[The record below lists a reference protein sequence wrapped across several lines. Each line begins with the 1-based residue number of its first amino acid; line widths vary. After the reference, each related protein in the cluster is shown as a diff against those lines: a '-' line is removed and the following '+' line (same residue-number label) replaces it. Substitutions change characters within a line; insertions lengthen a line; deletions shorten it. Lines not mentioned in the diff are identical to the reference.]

1 MKKNVIVKTIN
12 VLLKSA
18 RWQRSQNNLTAE
30 QSAEIDR
37 HISELEALL
46 KEVEATPEEL
56 DDIAGRLTVLSD
68 EIKALAEKRNA
79 GEPTPVENYLKGDE
93 ALKDMF
99 RIIRNCA
106 RTGASFSGAWE
117 GHLRSKNYIGDG
129 AEIVP
134 GVPFIPAAIEQR
146 IIDRWNE
153 DNNWLK
159 DLRRSNAK
167 VFVPI
172 VNAVSQDAAE
182 AGANEHTPTKYAEGG
197 NPEFTRTEKI
207 EQVLRLIPEMV
218 TVGAVYKLQRIDKIV
233 QYMDDGTLMDYIVD
247 EMYKQCLKYIAD
259 CILGIKTS
267 THILP
272 ALTMSP
278 NGTITADNN
287 LSLIEN
293 LRAMVSAIGRDSDI
307 YLFMT
312 KATFN
317 QLARRVHAAGGSVF
331 YVPREVVADEL
342 GVARIITRETMPDDG
357 NGNTATAVAFCPDDY
372 LLFGQATNVSLDTQK
387 DLKYNLDCLL
397 AEVFVGGCP
406 TALDSAAMLIGWD
419 GSLGV
424 KVENLTL
431 TDVGGGKVKVGA
443 DLSVTGTPVGGPHYA
458 VIAVNASDPTDVTTV
473 LGSGSSLDETLTLT
487 SGETY
492 NVTVIGGVD
501 AQAAAD
507 VFACSVTDSDTKQ
520 IALA

>member
-1 MKKNVIVKTIN
+1 MKKKMLVDILNTLISQKKQ
-12 VLLKSA
+12 LKS
-18 RWQRSQNNLTAE
+18 QNMTAE

-37 HISELEALL
+37 QITELETRLH
-46 KEVEATPEEL
+46 EVEATPEEL
-56 DDIAGRLTVLSD
+56 DDLAGRISVLAD
-68 EIKALAEKRNA
+68 EIKALAEKRA
-79 GEPTPVENYLKGDE
+79 QGEPTPVENYLKGEE

-106 RTGASFSGAWE
+106 RTGASFQGAWE
-117 GHLRSKNYIGDG
+117 GHLRSKNYLGVDG
-129 AEIVP
+129 EIVP

-153 DNNWLK
+153 DNNWLR
-159 DLRRSNAK
+159 DLSRSNAK

-172 VNAVSQDAAE
+172 INAVSQDAAE
-182 AGANEHTPTKYAEGG
+182 AGANEHTPTKYSEGG
-197 NPEFTRTEKI
+197 NPEFNREAKT
-207 EQVLRLIPEMV
+207 EQVLRLMPEMV

-259 CILGIKTS
+259 CVIGVKTS
-267 THILP
+267 SHILP
-272 ALTMSP
+272 AISLSP
-278 NGTITADNN
+278 NGVITADNS

-307 YLFMT
+307 YLFLT

-317 QLARRVHAAGGSVF
+317 KLARRVHAAGGSVF

-357 NGNTATAVAFCPDDY
+357 NGNPATAVAFCPEDY
-372 LLFGQATNVSLDTQK
+372 LLFGQATKVSLDTQK
-387 DLKYNLDCLL
+387 DLTYNLDCLL

-406 TALDSAAMLIGWD
+406 TALDSAAMLVGFVD
-419 GSLGV
+419 DLGV
-424 KVENLTL
+424 KVANLEL
-431 TDVGGGKVKVGA
+431 NDNGSGALNVKA
-443 DLSVTGTPVGGPHYA
+443 TINFTGTAGSGPLYA
-458 VIAVNASDPTDVTTV
+458 VVVVNASDPSDTAIAV
-473 LGSGSSLDETLTLT
+473 GSGSSISEDFSLTA
-487 SGETY
+487 GETY

-501 AQAAAD
+501 AEAGVND
-507 VFACSVTDSDTKQ
+507 VFACGVKDNESDS